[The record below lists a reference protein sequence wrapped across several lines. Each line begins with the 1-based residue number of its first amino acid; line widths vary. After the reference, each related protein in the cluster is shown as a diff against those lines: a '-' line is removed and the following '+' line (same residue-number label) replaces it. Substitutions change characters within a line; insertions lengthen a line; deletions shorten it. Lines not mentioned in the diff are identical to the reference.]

1 VLTFMNNFK
10 IFKKLSGIIIL
21 LVIVF
26 NFHAN
31 AFAQFETAAGSAILM
46 EASTGEILYEK
57 NSDVP
62 LPPASITKV
71 MTLLIAFEAIE
82 QGLVDWND
90 DVSIS
95 EKAWRM
101 EGSKMFLQ
109 VGDKVKLGDIITGI
123 SVVSANDGC
132 VALAEHLYGSENA
145 FVNVMN
151 QRAKELGMTNSTFK
165 NSSGLP
171 SEGHVMSAKDIA
183 ILSRFI
189 IENYPEILEL
199 ESQREFTYNN
209 IRQFNRNPLLGVFEG
224 ADGLKTGWTE
234 EAGYCL
240 VGTAKQDDIRMISVV
255 LNTKSEQE
263 RFETSQELLT
273 YGFRNF
279 KKADFVEAGEI
290 IETLNVK
297 NGTKE
302 TVSLVANDSISLV
315 IPVSREKDI
324 EIITSFDDETV
335 KAPVK
340 KGEVLGKVEV
350 VLDDKVL
357 ASSDLSASEDVSRL
371 GFFKILIRN
380 IINFFKFFSK

>member
-1 VLTFMNNFK
+1 MNNFK

-350 VLDDKVL
+350 VLDAKVL

>member
-1 VLTFMNNFK
+1 MNNFK

-199 ESQREFTYNN
+199 ESQREFTSNN

>member
-1 VLTFMNNFK
+1 
-10 IFKKLSGIIIL
+10 
-21 LVIVF
+21 
-26 NFHAN
+26 
-31 AFAQFETAAGSAILM
+31 M

-350 VLDDKVL
+350 VLDAKVL

>member
-1 VLTFMNNFK
+1 MNNFK

-31 AFAQFETAAGSAILM
+31 AFAQFETAAGSAYLM
-46 EASTGEILYEK
+46 EASTGESLYEK

>member
-1 VLTFMNNFK
+1 MNNFK

>member
-1 VLTFMNNFK
+1 MTNLKGFK
-10 IFKKLSGIIIL
+10 RFLGIIIL
-21 LVIVF
+21 LVVVF
-26 NFHAN
+26 NFHVK
-31 AFAQFETAAGSAILM
+31 AFAQFETVAGSAILM
-46 EASTGEILYEK
+46 EASTGQILYEK
-57 NSDVP
+57 NADVP

-71 MTLLIAFEAIE
+71 MTLLLAFEALE
-82 QGLVDWND
+82 QELIDWND

-95 EKAWRM
+95 EKTWRM

-109 VGDKVKLGDIITGI
+109 VGDKVKLSDIITGI

-145 FVNVMN
+145 FVKVMN

-165 NSSGLP
+165 NASGLP
-171 SEGHVMSAKDIA
+171 SDGHLMSAKDIA
-183 ILSRFI
+183 ILSRYI

-199 ESQREFTYNN
+199 ESQREFTYND

-224 ADGLKTGWTE
+224 ADGLKTGWTD

-240 VGTAKQDDIRMISVV
+240 VGTAKQEDIRMISVV
-255 LNTKSEQE
+255 LNTKNEQE
-263 RFETSQELLT
+263 RSEASQELLT

-279 KKADFVEAGEI
+279 KIKDFIDAGEVV
-290 IETLNVK
+290 ENLNVK
-297 NGTKE
+297 NGNMPS
-302 TVSLVANDSISLV
+302 VPLVANDDISLV

-324 EIITSFDDETV
+324 EIITSLDAETV
-335 KAPVK
+335 KAPVT
-340 KGEVLGKVEV
+340 KGEVLGKIEV

-357 ASSDLSASEDVSRL
+357 ASSDISASEDVSRL
-371 GFFKILIRN
+371 GFFKILFRN

>member
-1 VLTFMNNFK
+1 MRDFK
-10 IFKKLSGIIIL
+10 IFKKFTGIVIL
-21 LVIVF
+21 LAVVF
-26 NFHAN
+26 NFN
-31 AFAQFETAAGSAILM
+31 ASAFGQFETAAGSAILM

-57 NSDVP
+57 NADVP

-71 MTLLIAFEAIE
+71 MTLLIAFEALE
-82 QGLVDWND
+82 QGLIDWDD
-90 DVSIS
+90 DVNIT

-151 QRAKELGMTNSTFK
+151 QRAKGLGMTNSTFK

-171 SEGHVMSAKDIA
+171 SKGHVMSAKDIA
-183 ILSRFI
+183 VLSRYI

-199 ESQREFTYNN
+199 ESQPEFTYNN
-209 IRQFNRNPLLGVFEG
+209 IRQFNRNPLLGTFEG

-240 VGTAKQDDIRMISVV
+240 VGTAKQNDIRVISVV
-255 LNTKSEQE
+255 LNTKSEEE
-263 RFETSQELLT
+263 RFEASQELLT
-273 YGFRNF
+273 YGLRNF
-279 KKADFVEAGEI
+279 KKIDFVNAGEVVENI
-290 IETLNVK
+290 SVK

-302 TVSLVANDSISLV
+302 SVPLVANNSISLV
-315 IPVSREKDI
+315 IPVSREKDVQI
-324 EIITSFDDETV
+324 VASVDTDTV
-335 KAPVK
+335 KAPVE
-340 KGEVLGKVEV
+340 KGEVLGKIEV

-357 ASSDLSASEDVSRL
+357 AISDISASEDVSRL

-380 IINFFKFFSK
+380 IINFFKSFSK